1 MWDVSDVHN
10 DIKEHLGVVGSS
22 LSRRI
27 RGRGAYQQAWGATE
41 RTSLLPEAT
50 VVTASR
56 SAPACSFSGY
66 HTAEAGPNSNPSVAD
81 TEEAIADAQD
91 NNSNTV
97 NT

>member
-27 RGRGAYQQAWGATE
+27 RGRSAYQQTWGSATE
-41 RTSLLPEAT
+41 RTSLLPEAS
-50 VVTASR
+50 VTTTR

-66 HTAEAGPNSNPSVAD
+66 NTAEIDQNDAPVDLVPDVQD
-81 TEEAIADAQD
+81 TTNAVK
-91 NNSNTV
+91 T
-97 NT
+97 